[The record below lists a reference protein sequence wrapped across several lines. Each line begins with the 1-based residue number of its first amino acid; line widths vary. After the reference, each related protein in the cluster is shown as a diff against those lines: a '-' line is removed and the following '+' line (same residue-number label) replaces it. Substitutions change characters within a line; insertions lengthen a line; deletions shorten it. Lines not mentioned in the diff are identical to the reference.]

1 MRKGRDIMWKQQM
14 INTKRGTFELF
25 TKGSGEPL
33 CITHHYSQFNE
44 TGDYFADVFT
54 STHRVFLVN
63 LRDAGNSAK
72 ANSEKE
78 LSMLETIHDLE
89 AIREALQLPIW
100 HFAGH
105 STGGM
110 LGLLYAI
117 TYPNSLQSLVV
128 VGAAASNYTETSF
141 CIYHPEHPQ
150 FHYMQQLIE
159 NLKTPQLTSEE
170 REELATKRTKLALYK
185 PENYNSYFC
194 KSIVKTMSASRMN
207 AFANEYPSFDLREHL
222 PSLQIKTLIICGRHD
237 VQCPIQYSIE
247 MHKSIRNS
255 IFVTFEESNHYPF
268 LEEATLFTST
278 TQTFYKSLQPLL
290 LRKAHSLY
298 KRL

>member
-1 MRKGRDIMWKQQM
+1 MRKGRDIMWIQQM
-14 INTKRGTFELF
+14 IHTKHGTFELF
-25 TKGSGEPL
+25 TKGNGEPL

-54 STHRVFLVN
+54 STHRVFLIN
-63 LRDAGNSAK
+63 LRDAGNSVK

-78 LSMLETIHDLE
+78 LSMIETIHDLE
-89 AIREALQLPIW
+89 AIREALQLPTW

-117 TYPNSLQSLVV
+117 TYPKSLQSLVL
-128 VGAAASNYTETSF
+128 VGAAASNYTETPF

-159 NLKTPQLTSEE
+159 NLKNPLLTSEK
-170 REELATKRTKLALYK
+170 RKELSTKRTKLSLYK
-185 PENYNSYFC
+185 LENYNSYFC
-194 KSIVKTMSASRMN
+194 KPIQKTMSASRMN
-207 AFANEYPSFDLREHL
+207 TFTNEYLSFDLRKNL
-222 PSLQIKTLIICGRHD
+222 PSIQTKTLIICGRHD

-247 MHKSIRNS
+247 MYDGIRNS
-255 IFVTFEESNHYPF
+255 IFVTLEESNHYPF
-268 LEEATLFTST
+268 LEEATQFTST
-278 TQTFYKSLQPLL
+278 TQTFYKL
-290 LRKAHSLY
+290 LRQY
-298 KRL
+298 RYY

>member
-1 MRKGRDIMWKQQM
+1 MWKQKM
-14 INTKRGTFELF
+14 IHTKRGTFELF
-25 TKGSGEPL
+25 TKGNGEPL

-54 STHRVFLVN
+54 ATHRVLLIN

-72 ANSEKE
+72 ANSAEE
-78 LSMLETIHDLE
+78 LSMIETVHDLE
-89 AIREALQLPIW
+89 AIRDALQLPTW

-117 TYPNSLQSLVV
+117 TYPSSLQSLVV
-128 VGAAASNYTETSF
+128 AGAAASNYTKTPF
-141 CIYHPEHPQ
+141 CIYHRAHPQ

-159 NLKTPQLTSEE
+159 NLKKPDLTSEE
-170 REELATKRTKLALYK
+170 RKELSTERTKLSLHN

-194 KSIVKTMSASRMN
+194 KPIKKTMSASRMN
-207 AFANEYPSFDLREHL
+207 AFSHEYPSFDLRKYL
-222 PSLQIKTLIICGRHD
+222 PSINIKTLIICGRHD

-247 MHKSIRNS
+247 MHDGIRNS
-255 IFVTFEESNHYPF
+255 IFVIFEESNHYPF
-268 LEEATLFTST
+268 LEESSRFTSI
-278 TQTFYKSLQPLL
+278 TQEFFGIK
-290 LRKAHSLY
+290 K
-298 KRL
+298 KIKD

>member
-1 MRKGRDIMWKQQM
+1 MRKGRDIMWTQQI

-25 TKGSGEPL
+25 TKGNGESL

-54 STHRVFLVN
+54 ATHRVFLIN
-63 LRDAGNSAK
+63 LRDTGRSVTAQ
-72 ANSEKE
+72 SENE
-78 LSMLETIHDLE
+78 LSMIETIHDLE
-89 AIREALQLPIW
+89 AIREVLQLPTW

-128 VGAAASNYTETSF
+128 AGAAASNYTETPF
-141 CIYHPEHPQ
+141 CIYHPAHPQ
-150 FHYMQQLIE
+150 FHYMQKLIE
-159 NLKTPQLTSEE
+159 NLKSPHLTSEE
-170 REELATKRTKLALYK
+170 RKELSTERTKLSLYK

-194 KSIVKTMSASRMN
+194 KPINKTMSISRMN
-207 AFANEYPSFDLREHL
+207 AFANEYPSFDLREYL
-222 PSLQIKTLIICGRHD
+222 PFIQTKTLIICGRYD

-247 MHKSIRNS
+247 IHEGICDST
-255 IFVTFEESNHYPF
+255 FVTFEESNHYPF
-268 LEEATLFTST
+268 LEEAPLFTST
-278 TQTFYKSLQPLL
+278 TQTFYKSLVPLL
-290 LRKAHSLY
+290 LRKPKH
-298 KRL
+298 

>member
-1 MRKGRDIMWKQQM
+1 MWTQQM
-14 INTKRGTFELF
+14 IHTKRGTFELF
-25 TKGSGEPL
+25 TKGNGETL

-54 STHRVFLVN
+54 STHRVFLIN
-63 LRDAGNSAK
+63 LRDAGNSVKAK
-72 ANSEKE
+72 VENE
-78 LSMLETIHDLE
+78 LSMIETIHDLE
-89 AIREALQLPIW
+89 AIREASQLPTW

-128 VGAAASNYTETSF
+128 VGAAASNYTETPF

-150 FHYMQQLIE
+150 FHYMQKLIE
-159 NLKTPQLTSEE
+159 NLKDPHLTNEE
-170 REELATKRTKLALYK
+170 RKELSTKRTKLSLYK

-194 KSIVKTMSASRMN
+194 KPIKKTMSVIRMN
-207 AFANEYPSFDLREHL
+207 AFSQEYPSFDLRKYL
-222 PSLQIKTLIICGRHD
+222 PSINIKMLIICGRHD

-247 MHKSIRNS
+247 MHEGILNS
-255 IFVTFEESNHYPF
+255 IFVPFEDSNHYPF
-268 LEEATLFTST
+268 LEEASRFTSI
-278 TQTFYKSLQPLL
+278 TQEFFGIKKKIKDSQ
-290 LRKAHSLY
+290 RQ
-298 KRL
+298 

>member
-1 MRKGRDIMWKQQM
+1 MGKDRDIMWKQQM

-54 STHRVFLVN
+54 ATHRVLLIN

-72 ANSEKE
+72 AQVENE
-78 LSMLETIHDLE
+78 LSMIETIHDLE
-89 AIREALQLPIW
+89 AIRETLQLPTW

-117 TYPNSLQSLVV
+117 TYPKSLQSLVL
-128 VGAAASNYTETSF
+128 VGAAASNYTETPF
-141 CIYHPEHPQ
+141 CIYHPAHPK
-150 FHYMQQLIE
+150 FHYMQKLIE
-159 NLKTPQLTSEE
+159 NLKSPHLTNAE
-170 REELATKRTKLALYK
+170 RKELSTERTKLSLHK

-194 KSIVKTMSASRMN
+194 KPIQKTMSASRIN
-207 AFANEYPSFDLREHL
+207 AFSHEYPAFNLREHL
-222 PSLQIKTLIICGRHD
+222 PSMKTKTLIICGRYD

-247 MHKSIRNS
+247 MHEGIRNS
-255 IFVTFEESNHYPF
+255 TFVTFEESNHYPF
-268 LEEATLFTST
+268 LEEAAQFTST
-278 TQTFYKSLQPLL
+278 TRTFYKLL
-290 LRKAHSLY
+290 H
-298 KRL
+298 

>member
-1 MRKGRDIMWKQQM
+1 MWKQQI

-25 TKGSGEPL
+25 IKGNGEPL

-63 LRDAGNSAK
+63 LRDAGNSVK
-72 ANSEKE
+72 AQSENE
-78 LSMLETIHDLE
+78 LRMIETIHDLE
-89 AIREALQLPIW
+89 AIRESLQFPTW

-117 TYPNSLQSLVV
+117 TYPNALQSLVI
-128 VGAAASNYTETSF
+128 VGAAASNYTRTSN

-150 FHYMQQLIE
+150 FHYMQELIE
-159 NLKTPQLTSEE
+159 NLKSPLLSKEE
-170 REELATKRTKLALYK
+170 RKELSTKRTKLSLCT

-194 KSIVKTMSASRMN
+194 KPIQKTMSASRMN
-207 AFANEYPSFDLREHL
+207 AFAKEYSSFDLREYL
-222 PSLQIKTLIICGRHD
+222 PSIQTKTLIVCGKHD
-237 VQCPIQYSIE
+237 VQCPIQYSLE
-247 MHKSIRNS
+247 MHEGIRNS
-255 IFVTFEESNHYPF
+255 IFVPFEYSNHYPF
-268 LEEATLFTST
+268 LEEASRFIST
-278 TQTFYKSLQPLL
+278 IQEFYKSL
-290 LRKAHSLY
+290 R
-298 KRL
+298 

>member
-1 MRKGRDIMWKQQM
+1 MRKGSDIMWKQHM

-25 TKGSGEPL
+25 TKGNGEPL

-54 STHRVFLVN
+54 STYRVFLIN
-63 LRDAGNSAK
+63 LRDAGNSVK
-72 ANSEKE
+72 ANVENE
-78 LSMLETIHDLE
+78 LSMIETIHDLE
-89 AIREALQLPIW
+89 AIKEALQLPTW

-117 TYPNSLQSLVV
+117 TYSNSLQSLVV
-128 VGAAASNYTETSF
+128 VGAAASNYTETPF
-141 CIYHPEHPQ
+141 CIYNLEHPQ

-159 NLKTPQLTSEE
+159 NLKSPHLTSEE
-170 REELATKRTKLALYK
+170 RKELSTERTKLSLYK

-194 KSIVKTMSASRMN
+194 KPIQKAMSASRMN
-207 AFANEYPSFDLREHL
+207 AFAHEYPSFDLRTSL
-222 PSLQIKTLIICGRHD
+222 PFIQTKTIIICGRYD

-247 MHKSIRNS
+247 MHDGIRNS
-255 IFVTFEESNHYPF
+255 IFVPFENSNHYPF
-268 LEEATLFTST
+268 LEEAAQFSST
-278 TQTFYKSLQPLL
+278 TQEFYKSLRQY
-290 LRKAHSLY
+290 RY
-298 KRL
+298 Y